1 MHRRM
6 KARADSVIA
15 RDSAL
20 MRLRYRPR
28 MSDRGRTPSNPADE
42 ERCATAETSDDEL
55 KAEIDEGSTAAA
67 SWGRILGPLLA
78 CAAVGLTHPELLAWG
93 GLGVDAC
100 WTLAILVLMAVWWV
114 TLAVEPAVTGM
125 IPFVAF
131 AILGIGKASEIAAPY
146 ANDVIFLFAGGALI
160 GLALERTGVSARI
173 ATALVGLA
181 GRSPFRVLCAVMVA
195 TALLSA
201 FVSNLATAATMMPL
215 AIALGARARADARTD
230 AERAAAGRFL
240 TSLLLGVAF
249 ASSIGG
255 ALTVI
260 GSPPNPIAVEWLR
273 KNGEEVSF
281 VGWLRFSVPAT
292 AVFLPIAMFVLG
304 IWLFPARGVSVARLD
319 ATTPP
324 LGRDG
329 VAALVVFLLAVAA
342 WVTRPLYGDHLKIVG
357 DGTIAVAAGL
367 LLFLIPSTA
376 RRGTRILAPSA
387 FARIPWRVLVLFGGG
402 LCLADAMQRT
412 GLSTA
417 LGDMIA
423 SAGTLPS
430 IAVLAILVVLLV
442 LASEVASNTTLTA
455 MAVPIVGAL
464 APGLGVEAK
473 TLVIPAAFAAS
484 WAFAMPVG
492 TPPNALVYG
501 SGRLRARDMMRAG
514 IVLDLVAIVVIVTM
528 AWLLL

>member
-1 MHRRM
+1 M
-6 KARADSVIA
+6 
-15 RDSAL
+15 L
-20 MRLRYRPR
+20 
-28 MSDRGRTPSNPADE
+28 
-42 ERCATAETSDDEL
+42 
-55 KAEIDEGSTAAA
+55 
-67 SWGRILGPLLA
+67 
-78 CAAVGLTHPELLAWG
+78 
-93 GLGVDAC
+93 
-100 WTLAILVLMAVWWV
+100 
-114 TLAVEPAVTGM
+114 
-125 IPFVAF
+125 
-131 AILGIGKASEIAAPY
+131 
-146 ANDVIFLFAGGALI
+146 
-160 GLALERTGVSARI
+160 
-173 ATALVGLA
+173 
-181 GRSPFRVLCAVMVA
+181 A

-281 VGWLRFSVPAT
+281 VGWLRFSAPAT
-292 AVFLPIAMFVLG
+292 AVFLPIAVVVLG
-304 IWLFPARGVSVARLD
+304 VWLFPARGVSVARLD
-319 ATTPP
+319 TTTPP

-329 VAALVVFLLAVAA
+329 FAALVVFLLAVAA
-342 WVTRPLYGDHLKIVG
+342 WVTRPLYGDQLKVVS
-357 DGTIAVAAGL
+357 DGTIAVTAGL
-367 LLFLIPSTA
+367 LLFLIPSAA
-376 RRGTRILAPSA
+376 RRGARILAPSA

-412 GLSTA
+412 ELSTA
-417 LGDMIA
+417 LGDMIS

-514 IVLDLVAIVVIVTM
+514 IVLDLVAMVVIVTM